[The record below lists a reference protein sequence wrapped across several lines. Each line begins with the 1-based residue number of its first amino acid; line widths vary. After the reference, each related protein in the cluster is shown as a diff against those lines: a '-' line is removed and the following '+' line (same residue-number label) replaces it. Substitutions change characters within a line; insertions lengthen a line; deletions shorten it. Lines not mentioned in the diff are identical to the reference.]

1 MWEID
6 DYCFKVPSS
15 DKPIKEA
22 PPLRLTWRAHLN
34 SIVSVDLAEDKG
46 LIITASTDCC
56 VRMFTV
62 NGRYIGIDSGVCMC
76 VCVCIAIYVECM
88 CMNVCVCVCMCV
100 CVCVCEGG
108 WEGCVCVGVTSILG
122 KFYFTDRCTAL

>member
-22 PPLRLTWRAHLN
+22 PPLGLTWRAHLN

-62 NGRYIGIDSGVCMC
+62 NGRYIGTCIWSVY
-76 VCVCIAIYVECM
+76 VCV
-88 CMNVCVCVCMCV
+88 CV

-108 WEGCVCVGVTSILG
+108 MCVCV
-122 KFYFTDRCTAL
+122 